1 MAFTEK
7 KSGELIYM
15 SSDKLKAHHAFT
27 TRFGGVSEG
36 YFSSLNFGSNLGDD
50 PENVRENYRRL
61 CTLMGADIDGCA
73 VTKQVHKAEVR
84 IVDEGDKHVC
94 MSAVPYEAD
103 GIVTNVKGLPLIC
116 FVADCVPVLLCDEKA
131 GVIGAVH
138 CGWRSSVADILKTA
152 VEKMVSLGA
161 SPENI
166 CAAMGAAIGK
176 CCFETDRDVVDAI
189 EAYIPGDTEG
199 TYTLREDGKYLV
211 DLREANARRLLQ
223 LGLKREN
230 IDLSEECTYCSHD
243 KYYSHRYTR
252 GRRGSLAAAIVLR

>member
-1 MAFTEK
+1 MSFTEK

-15 SSDKLKAHHAFT
+15 SSDKIKAHHAFT

-36 YFSSLNFGSNLGDD
+36 YFSSLNFGSNRGDD

-61 CTLMGADIDGCA
+61 CALMGADIDGCV

-84 IVDEGDKHVC
+84 IVDEGDKHIC

-103 GIVTNVKGLPLIC
+103 GIVTSVKELPLIC

-161 SPENI
+161 LPENI

-199 TYTLREDGKYLV
+199 TYALRGDGKYLV